1 MTRLFA
7 SIGNDRLALPRFGL
21 VRRLGSSELLRR
33 LRRPVSRR
41 GRAFGEFAWRVVDC
55 VSAVVEGLSM
65 PHLLTDLLIAFGVV
79 IVFDILFV
87 IAALFRASARRAA
100 RCRGGAYDSY

>member
-1 MTRLFA
+1 M
-7 SIGNDRLALPRFGL
+7 
-21 VRRLGSSELLRR
+21 
-33 LRRPVSRR
+33 
-41 GRAFGEFAWRVVDC
+41 
-55 VSAVVEGLSM
+55 VEGLSM